1 LRCCVA
7 VPVAV
12 HQKITIVYKHTFKLL
27 RGSQFLMKSK
37 LLGIVSALSLFA
49 LYGCSTA
56 PSPSVSLWGE
66 EEGADT
72 QNLWSEVQQKS
83 GEAQQDFQETWDK
96 NLEATKRDITD
107 AQDKIYAQ
115 TIPFDLPTGIGF
127 SLPEFAAPESD
138 RPAPSEQ
145 PPTNQVTD
153 QVIKVYAGGAGS
165 GVVVGS
171 DGQIVTNAHVLADRS
186 SINVVANGQTYP
198 AQIVRVDDGI
208 DLALIQIDAVT
219 TNPATFGT
227 AQVGEPVTTIGNPRD
242 KGITEKHGSIYSSAP
257 CLIAQDPDGKLYTGL
272 NEAGIKCQFTPP
284 GMIQPGNSGGGAF
297 NQYGE
302 LIGITNAQT
311 VQGYGSI
318 IPGAVVESFLQQ

>member
-1 LRCCVA
+1 VSQNFTPLQNH
-7 VPVAV
+7 
-12 HQKITIVYKHTFKLL
+12 HQTIRRKV
-27 RGSQFLMKSK
+27 KSN
-37 LLGIVSALSLFA
+37 LFRVVSALSLFA
-49 LYGCSTA
+49 LCGCSNSSQSST
-56 PSPSVSLWGE
+56 SLWGE
-66 EEGADT
+66 KSGGDT

-83 GEAQQDFQETWDK
+83 GEAQQEFQNTWNE
-96 NLEATKRDITD
+96 NLEATKRDITE

-127 SLPEFAAPESD
+127 KLPEFAASDGD
-138 RPAPSEQ
+138 RPASPAPEEQ
-145 PPTNQVTD
+145 PMPPSQVTD
-153 QVIKVYAGGAGS
+153 QVIKVYSGGSGS

-171 DGQIVTNAHVLADRS
+171 SGQIVTNAHVLADRS
-186 SINVVANGQTYP
+186 SVNVVANGMTYP
-198 AQIVRVDDGI
+198 AQVLSVDDGI
-208 DLALIQIDAVT
+208 DLALIQINADT

-242 KGITEKHGSIYSSAP
+242 TGITEKHGSIYSSEP
-257 CLIAQDPDGKLYTGL
+257 CLIAQDPDGKLYAGL

-311 VQGYGSI
+311 AQGYGSI
-318 IPGAVVESFLQQ
+318 IPGAVVKSFLQQ